1 MWVAKVPFASPLDG
15 GDGGNHR
22 PAANGYQRDCGK
34 GLGPETMATLT
45 GPRALLLRRARTLE
59 IFTITWNS
67 LEGVIAVGLG
77 LLAGSIAL
85 VGFGIDSVI
94 ETSSGVILL
103 WRLQGPRDA
112 DEAAERRAL
121 RLVGASLLALGVYV
135 AGDAALSIARRD
147 APDASLAG
155 IALAAISLVVMPLLA
170 RAKYRLADQL
180 DSEALRADGTQ
191 TIICAYLSAVLLA
204 GLALNAR
211 LGWWWADPLAA
222 LAMVPIIVRE
232 GLEAWRGEHD

>member
-1 MWVAKVPFASPLDG
+1 MNTAITS
-15 GDGGNHR
+15 R
-22 PAANGYQRDCGK
+22 PA
-34 GLGPETMATLT
+34 
-45 GPRALLLRRARTLE
+45 LLRRARLLE
-59 IFTITWNS
+59 IFTVAWNS
-67 LEGVIAVGLG
+67 LEGLVAVGLG

-103 WRLQGPRDA
+103 WRLQEGRDA
-112 DEAAERRAL
+112 EQDDAAERRAL

-135 AGDAALSIARRD
+135 AGDAALSLARRD
-147 APDASLAG
+147 APEASLAG
-155 IALAAISLVVMPLLA
+155 IVLAAISLLVMPLLA
-170 RAKYRLADQL
+170 RAKYRLAGHLNSD
-180 DSEALRADGTQ
+180 ALRADGTQ

-204 GLALNAR
+204 GLTLNAQ

-222 LAMVPIIVRE
+222 LGMVPIILRE

>member
-1 MWVAKVPFASPLDG
+1 MDTAIAA
-15 GDGGNHR
+15 R
-22 PAANGYQRDCGK
+22 PA
-34 GLGPETMATLT
+34 
-45 GPRALLLRRARTLE
+45 LLRRARLLE
-59 IFTITWNS
+59 IFTIAWNS
-67 LEGVIAVGLG
+67 LEGIIAIGLG

-103 WRLQGPRDA
+103 WRLQGGRNVEQD
-112 DEAAERRAL
+112 DAAERRAL

-135 AGDAALSIARRD
+135 AGDAALSLARRD

-155 IALAAISLVVMPLLA
+155 IVLAAVSLLVMPLLA
-170 RAKYRLADQL
+170 RAKYRLAGQL

-191 TIICAYLSAVLLA
+191 TIICAYLSAMLLA
-204 GLALNAR
+204 GLALNAQF
-211 LGWWWADPLAA
+211 GWWWADPVAA
-222 LAMVPIIVRE
+222 LGMVPIILRE

>member
-1 MWVAKVPFASPLDG
+1 MNTAITS
-15 GDGGNHR
+15 R
-22 PAANGYQRDCGK
+22 PA
-34 GLGPETMATLT
+34 
-45 GPRALLLRRARTLE
+45 LLRRARLLE
-59 IFTITWNS
+59 IFTVAWNS
-67 LEGVIAVGLG
+67 LEGLVAVGLG

-103 WRLQGPRDA
+103 WRLQEGRDA
-112 DEAAERRAL
+112 EQDDAAERRAL

-135 AGDAALSIARRD
+135 AGDAALSLLRRD
-147 APDASLAG
+147 APEASLAG
-155 IALAAISLVVMPLLA
+155 IVLAAISLLVMPLLA
-170 RAKYRLADQL
+170 RAKYRLAGHLNSD
-180 DSEALRADGTQ
+180 ALRADGTQ

-204 GLALNAR
+204 GLTLNAQ

-222 LAMVPIIVRE
+222 LGMVPIILRE

>member
-1 MWVAKVPFASPLDG
+1 M
-15 GDGGNHR
+15 
-22 PAANGYQRDCGK
+22 
-34 GLGPETMATLT
+34 MATLT

-59 IFTITWNS
+59 IFTIAWNS

-103 WRLQGPRDA
+103 WRLQEGRDVEQ
-112 DEAAERRAL
+112 DRAAERRAL
-121 RLVGASLLALGVYV
+121 RLVGASLIALGAYV
-135 AGDAALSIARRD
+135 AGDALRSLARHD
-147 APDASLAG
+147 APEASVAG
-155 IALAAISLVVMPLLA
+155 IVLAAISLIVMPLLA

-180 DSEALRADGTQ
+180 DSDALRADGTQ

-204 GLALNAR
+204 GLALNAW
-211 LGWWWADPLAA
+211 LGWWWADPVAA
-222 LAMVPIIVRE
+222 LAMVPIILRE

>member
-1 MWVAKVPFASPLDG
+1 MDTVIAA
-15 GDGGNHR
+15 R
-22 PAANGYQRDCGK
+22 P
-34 GLGPETMATLT
+34 M
-45 GPRALLLRRARTLE
+45 LLRRARLLE
-59 IFTITWNS
+59 IFTIAWNS
-67 LEGVIAVGLG
+67 LEGIIAIGLG

-103 WRLQGPRDA
+103 WRLQGGRNVEQD
-112 DEAAERRAL
+112 DAAERRAL

-135 AGDAALSIARRD
+135 AGDAALSLARRD

-155 IALAAISLVVMPLLA
+155 IVLAAVSLLVMPLLA
-170 RAKYRLADQL
+170 RAKYRLAGQL

-191 TIICAYLSAVLLA
+191 TIICAYLSAMLLA
-204 GLALNAR
+204 GLALNAQF
-211 LGWWWADPLAA
+211 GWWWADPVAA
-222 LAMVPIIVRE
+222 LGMVPIILRE